1 MITVSHVPDFYHR
14 YLGEPI
20 QFFTRIESAMP
31 LVDCAVVIRA
41 PGFVNLRAVA
51 PTEPFQAQLSNE
63 DGDPVLFFRLQ
74 ELPLATPFDLTVA
87 AEAPN
92 EWQLFQYEERVK
104 QTTRWENGTAWRYM
118 PMISDVTVSGADGQ
132 GEKQEKKA
140 AVTLRLALK
149 GAYLQYLPALY
160 EQDDL
165 LGRYVMLF
173 ERHWSPIEERLAH
186 SHHYFAASY
195 TPAPLL
201 AWLAWCLH
209 GLLDERWPEAKRRRL
224 LKELVPLHRKRGTK
238 AGLKA
243 LLEIYTESEVEIIE
257 HWAGNLQLGAATRL
271 GRRVALGKE
280 NHPATFTVK
289 VRLPAAFAS
298 ANGQCANEPESA
310 QCTEQWLQKI
320 HAIVAAEKPAHTQ
333 YRLVVNNPI

>member
-20 QFFTRIESAMP
+20 QFFTRIESATP
-31 LVDCAVVIRA
+31 LIDCVVAIHA

-51 PTEPFQAQLSNE
+51 PTAPFQVQLSNKN
-63 DGDPVLFFRLQ
+63 GDPILSFKLQ
-74 ELPLATPFDLTVA
+74 ELPPATSFELTVA
-87 AEAPN
+87 ADAPN
-92 EWQLFQYEERVK
+92 EWQLFQYQERSK
-104 QTTRWENGTAWRYM
+104 EAIHWENGAAWRHM
-118 PMISDVTVSGADGQ
+118 PLMSDVTVLGANGQ

-140 AVTLRLALK
+140 AVAIRLALK

-160 EQDDL
+160 EQDEL
-165 LGRYVMLF
+165 LGRYLMLF
-173 ERHWSPIEERLAH
+173 ERHWSPIEKRLAH

-209 GLLDERWPEAKRRRL
+209 GTLDESWPEAKRRQL

-243 LLEIYTESEVEIIE
+243 LLEIYTEREVEIIE
-257 HWAGNLQLGAATRL
+257 HWAGNLQLGATTRL

-289 VRLPAAFAS
+289 VRLPAALAS
-298 ANGQCANEPESA
+298 ADGSGVADTENARQV
-310 QCTEQWLQKI
+310 EQWLQKI
-320 HAIVAAEKPAHTQ
+320 RMLIVAEKPAHTQ
-333 YRLVVNNPI
+333 YRLVVNNTI